1 VAQITPQFLFDL
13 ESNMR
18 VISER
23 EYERLVAN
31 LWWQNVGKVMPSGA
45 KKERIN
51 WLLDTAMIER
61 PNAAHGGGQAIFEDI
76 VMQTTEYENQNAVA
90 GLELKKEQL
99 EDLDGNGV
107 QLAAHWSRQMGAQA
121 AYWPQRVITDAILA
135 NPVTYDGVAFFIPNS
150 AGPGNLHPVNPFN
163 LPAGEFANHLTGAA
177 AGIYPGAVPVGGA
190 TTLDAAIDNIQSVL
204 AYVASIAMPNGREP
218 RMLKMAGILHPPA
231 LTARFQ
237 QITQAQ
243 FIAQAAASGGGSA
256 DVAAVIRNFG
266 LGTPIEAPE
275 LGSAFGGSDSDYY
288 ILAEEIT
295 SNELGAFVYV
305 DREPFSMLFHGPM
318 TDAELA
324 RKRAFQWTTE
334 GRNVVGAG
342 HPYLMFKCSAT

>member
-1 VAQITPQFLFDL
+1 MAQITPQFLFDL

-18 VISER
+18 TISER
-23 EYERLVAN
+23 EYERLTAN
-31 LWWQNVGKVMPSGA
+31 LWWQNVARVMPSGA
-45 KKERIN
+45 KKERVN
-51 WLLDTAMIER
+51 WLLDTALIER
-61 PNAAHGGGQAIFEDI
+61 PNAKHGGGQAIFEDI
-76 VMQTTEYENQNAVA
+76 VMNTTEYENENAVG
-90 GLELKKEQL
+90 GLELKKEQI

-107 QLAAHWSRQMGAQA
+107 ELAAHWSRQMGAQA
-121 AYWPQRVITDAILA
+121 AYWPQGEVVKAILA
-135 NPVTYDGVAFFIPNS
+135 NPVTYDGVTFFIDFA
-150 AGPGNLHPVNPFN
+150 AGVGNLHPVNPFD

-177 AGIYPGAVPVGGA
+177 SGIYPGAVPVSGV
-190 TTLDAAIDNIQSVL
+190 TIDVAIDNIQAVL
-204 AYVASIAMPNGREP
+204 AFIASIAMPNGVQP
-218 RMLKMAGILHPPA
+218 RMLKMSKILHPPA

-243 FIAQAAASGGGSA
+243 FIAQAAASGGGSG
-256 DVAAVIRNFG
+256 DVSAVIKNFG

-275 LGSAFGGSDSDYY
+275 LGSAFGGSDTDYY
-288 ILAEEIT
+288 VLAEMIT

-324 RKRAFQWTTE
+324 RMRKFQWLTE

>member
-1 VAQITPQFLFDL
+1 MAQITPQFLFDL
-13 ESNMR
+13 ESNIR
-18 VISER
+18 VISEN
-23 EYERLVAN
+23 EYERLVKN
-31 LWWQNVGKVMPSGA
+31 LWWNSVAKVMPSQS

-51 WLLDTAMIER
+51 WLLDTAKIER
-61 PNAAHGGGQAIFEDI
+61 PNASHGGGQQVFEDI
-76 VMQTTEYENQNAVA
+76 VMQTTEYEAENAVA

-107 QLAAHWSRQMGAQA
+107 DLASHWARQMGAQA
-121 AYWPQRVITDAILA
+121 AYWPQKQIADAIKA
-135 NPVTYDGVAFFIPNS
+135 NPTTYDGIAFFIDFA
-150 AGPGNLHPVNPFN
+150 AGAGNLHPVNPFN

-177 AGIYPGAVPVGGA
+177 SGIYPGAVPVGG
-190 TTLDAAIDNIQSVL
+190 TLDVAIDNIQAAL
-204 AYVASIAMPNGREP
+204 AFVASLKMPNGQNP
-218 RMLKMAGILHPPA
+218 RMLKLAGILHPPA

-243 FIAQAAASGGGSA
+243 FIAQAAASGGGSG
-256 DVAAVIRNFG
+256 DVQAVIRNFG

-288 ILAEEIT
+288 LLVEEIT
-295 SNELGAFVYV
+295 SNELGAFAYV
-305 DREPFSMLFHGPM
+305 DREPFSMIFHGPM

-324 RKRAFQWTTE
+324 RKRKFQWTTE
-334 GRNVVGAG
+334 GRNTVGAG